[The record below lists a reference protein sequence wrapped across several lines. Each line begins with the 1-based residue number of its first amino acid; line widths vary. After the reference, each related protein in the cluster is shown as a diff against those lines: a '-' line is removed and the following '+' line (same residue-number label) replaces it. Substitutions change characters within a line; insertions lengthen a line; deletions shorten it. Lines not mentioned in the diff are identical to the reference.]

1 MKNEI
6 ITFNDPKSPIAEVF
20 KTLRTNMQ
28 FMSNKEETLTLLV
41 TSTVPGEGKSWVT
54 SNLAVAFAQTGKKVV
69 IIDSDMRKGRLHNI
83 FEIPIYPGLSNYLAE
98 TEENNEIEKFIYE
111 TEVENLSVIPAGN
124 VPPNP
129 SELLSSEKMV
139 KGLEELKEKFDII
152 LFDST
157 PCMLVTDAVIISRIV
172 DYTIIVSSHKTTKI
186 EDLKTV
192 QKNIEN
198 VGGKIAGVVINKVL
212 LTGDNGCGGDIWLM
226 RNKKY
231 PDMLAEES
239 VSIRAVRRV
248 YSDLSGQSSASLSPK
263 DIYDIAEGI
272 KEGDSHAAIAS
283 FNELGIMAGA
293 AIASVLNVV
302 DGLVVIGGGVSG
314 ASKYILPALI
324 TELRAQLT
332 TFSGNK
338 FPCVSM
344 QVYNGEDESE
354 RARFLSLSDSQVVI
368 PGTHLTTTY
377 HQLKQT
383 LVLCSKEGASR
394 SIMRG
399 AYAYALQKID
409 LT

>member
-20 KTLRTNMQ
+20 KILRTNMQ
-28 FMSNKEETLTLLV
+28 FMSNKAETLTLLI

-186 EDLKTV
+186 EDLKNV

-198 VGGKIAGVVINKVL
+198 VGGKIAGVVINKIPTSL
-212 LTGDNGCGGDIWLM
+212 
-226 RNKKY
+226 KKY
-231 PDMLAEES
+231 
-239 VSIRAVRRV
+239 
-248 YSDLSGQSSASLSPK
+248 
-263 DIYDIAEGI
+263 
-272 KEGDSHAAIAS
+272 
-283 FNELGIMAGA
+283 N
-293 AIASVLNVV
+293 
-302 DGLVVIGGGVSG
+302 
-314 ASKYILPALI
+314 SKYYYYGHK
-324 TELRAQLT
+324 E
-332 TFSGNK
+332 NK
-338 FPCVSM
+338 
-344 QVYNGEDESE
+344 N
-354 RARFLSLSDSQVVI
+354 
-368 PGTHLTTTY
+368 
-377 HQLKQT
+377 
-383 LVLCSKEGASR
+383 
-394 SIMRG
+394 
-399 AYAYALQKID
+399 
-409 LT
+409 

>member
-198 VGGKIAGVVINKVL
+198 VGGKIAGVVINKIPTSL
-212 LTGDNGCGGDIWLM
+212 
-226 RNKKY
+226 KKY
-231 PDMLAEES
+231 KS
-239 VSIRAVRRV
+239 RYYYYGHR
-248 YSDLSGQSSASLSPK
+248 
-263 DIYDIAEGI
+263 
-272 KEGDSHAAIAS
+272 
-283 FNELGIMAGA
+283 
-293 AIASVLNVV
+293 
-302 DGLVVIGGGVSG
+302 
-314 ASKYILPALI
+314 
-324 TELRAQLT
+324 
-332 TFSGNK
+332 
-338 FPCVSM
+338 
-344 QVYNGEDESE
+344 EDENKVSE
-354 RARFLSLSDSQVVI
+354 AKVEPKKIEKKDDNIKINQE
-368 PGTHLTTTY
+368 
-377 HQLKQT
+377 LK
-383 LVLCSKEGASR
+383 KEENKIQNTKNDNSE
-394 SIMRG
+394 IIE
-399 AYAYALQKID
+399 KID
-409 LT
+409 EYLNNN

>member
-54 SNLAVAFAQTGKKVV
+54 SNLAVAFAQTEKKVV

-186 EDLKTV
+186 EDLKNV

-198 VGGKIAGVVINKVL
+198 VGGKIAGVVINKIPTSL
-212 LTGDNGCGGDIWLM
+212 
-226 RNKKY
+226 KKY
-231 PDMLAEES
+231 KS
-239 VSIRAVRRV
+239 R
-248 YSDLSGQSSASLSPK
+248 Y
-263 DIYDIAEGI
+263 Y
-272 KEGDSHAAIAS
+272 
-283 FNELGIMAGA
+283 
-293 AIASVLNVV
+293 
-302 DGLVVIGGGVSG
+302 
-314 ASKYILPALI
+314 YY
-324 TELRAQLT
+324 
-332 TFSGNK
+332 GNR
-338 FPCVSM
+338 
-344 QVYNGEDESE
+344 EDENKNYEIKNEPKKIEKNEVKKESE
-354 RARFLSLSDSQVVI
+354 I
-368 PGTHLTTTY
+368 EI
-377 HQLKQT
+377 KQEHK
-383 LVLCSKEGASR
+383 KEEKE
-394 SIMRG
+394 IDNKIKQE
-399 AYAYALQKID
+399 QKPENKNENAEIID
-409 LT
+409 QIDKYLNNN

>member
-98 TEENNEIEKFIYE
+98 TEGNNEIEKFIYE

-186 EDLKTV
+186 EDLKTI

-198 VGGKIAGVVINKVL
+198 VGGKIAGVVINKIPTSL
-212 LTGDNGCGGDIWLM
+212 
-226 RNKKY
+226 KKY
-231 PDMLAEES
+231 
-239 VSIRAVRRV
+239 
-248 YSDLSGQSSASLSPK
+248 
-263 DIYDIAEGI
+263 
-272 KEGDSHAAIAS
+272 
-283 FNELGIMAGA
+283 N
-293 AIASVLNVV
+293 
-302 DGLVVIGGGVSG
+302 
-314 ASKYILPALI
+314 SKYYYYGHK
-324 TELRAQLT
+324 E
-332 TFSGNK
+332 NK
-338 FPCVSM
+338 
-344 QVYNGEDESE
+344 N
-354 RARFLSLSDSQVVI
+354 
-368 PGTHLTTTY
+368 
-377 HQLKQT
+377 
-383 LVLCSKEGASR
+383 
-394 SIMRG
+394 
-399 AYAYALQKID
+399 
-409 LT
+409 

>member
-54 SNLAVAFAQTGKKVV
+54 SNLAVAFAQTGKKVI

-83 FEIPIYPGLSNYLAE
+83 FETPIYPGLSNYLAE
-98 TEENNEIEKFIYE
+98 TEEDNQIENFICE
-111 TEVENLSVIPAGN
+111 TEVENLFVIPAGN

-139 KGLEELKEKFDII
+139 KGLEEMKEKFDVI

-198 VGGKIAGVVINKVL
+198 VGGKIAGVVINKIPTSL
-212 LTGDNGCGGDIWLM
+212 
-226 RNKKY
+226 KKY
-231 PDMLAEES
+231 KSRYYYYGNREDENKTYE
-239 VSIRAVRRV
+239 
-248 YSDLSGQSSASLSPK
+248 
-263 DIYDIAEGI
+263 I
-272 KEGDSHAAIAS
+272 KEEPKKIEKKDNDIKTKQELKVEKQNIENKD
-283 FNELGIMAGA
+283 NENSEI
-293 AIASVLNVV
+293 I
-302 DGLVVIGGGVSG
+302 
-314 ASKYILPALI
+314 
-324 TELRAQLT
+324 
-332 TFSGNK
+332 NK
-338 FPCVSM
+338 INE
-344 QVYNGEDESE
+344 YLENNND
-354 RARFLSLSDSQVVI
+354 
-368 PGTHLTTTY
+368 
-377 HQLKQT
+377 
-383 LVLCSKEGASR
+383 
-394 SIMRG
+394 
-399 AYAYALQKID
+399 
-409 LT
+409 